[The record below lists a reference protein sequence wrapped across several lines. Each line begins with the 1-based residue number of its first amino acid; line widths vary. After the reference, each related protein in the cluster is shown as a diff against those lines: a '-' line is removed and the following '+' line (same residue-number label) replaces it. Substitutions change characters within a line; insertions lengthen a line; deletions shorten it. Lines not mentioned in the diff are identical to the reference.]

1 MRLRWT
7 AGALRDLENIVD
19 HLFDKTPQHAPR
31 LTRSIYEAVAALRT
45 FPSRGRAGKKAGTRE
60 FVMAS
65 LPYVVVYQVGGDL
78 VHVVRILHGA
88 QQWPE

>member
-19 HLFDKTPQHAPR
+19 HLFDQTPQHAPR
-31 LTRSIYEAVAALRT
+31 LVRSIYEAVAALRT
-45 FPSRGRAGKKAGTRE
+45 FPSRERAGKKAGTRE
-60 FVMAS
+60 LVMAS
-65 LPYVVVYQVGGDL
+65 LPYVVVYQVAGDL